1 MCLKNKENWDKN
13 NIIHISGSKSFQQRS
28 AEEVYANDYNIT
40 SNDIVI
46 NMFLDFVFLSITIT
60 IGMVIQITNTK
71 SNNSTCFLI
80 LFLDFVL
87 KLCLKFEPWF
97 PKQGSKNWVVLH
109 CNRAR
114 ELLICREWNSIK
126 TEQNQSIKQ
135 R

>member
-1 MCLKNKENWDKN
+1 MYLKNKENWDKN

-80 LFLDFVL
+80 LF
-87 KLCLKFEPWF
+87 
-97 PKQGSKNWVVLH
+97 
-109 CNRAR
+109 
-114 ELLICREWNSIK
+114 
-126 TEQNQSIKQ
+126 
-135 R
+135 